1 MTSATVDDKLQLG
14 MTVQHNDDN
23 GFLDMKVEHG
33 SDRLITVM
41 RWQ

>member
-14 MTVQHNDDN
+14 LTVQHNDDN
-23 GFLDMKVEHG
+23 DFLNMTVGHG
-33 SDRLITVM
+33 SDRLMTVM